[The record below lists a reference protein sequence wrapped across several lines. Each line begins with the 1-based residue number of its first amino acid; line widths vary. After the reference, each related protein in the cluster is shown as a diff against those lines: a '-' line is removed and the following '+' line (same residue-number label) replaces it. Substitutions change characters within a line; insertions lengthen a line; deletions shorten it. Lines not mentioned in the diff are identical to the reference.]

1 MVRELCGRLNG
12 RIFLPEDIIIQRGT
26 LGKEMFFVADG
37 VVNQIAIDKK
47 SVVFRFFKKDY
58 FGEISIF
65 FE

>member
-1 MVRELCGRLNG
+1 MVRELCNRLNG

-37 VVNQIAIDKK
+37 VVNQIAIDTK